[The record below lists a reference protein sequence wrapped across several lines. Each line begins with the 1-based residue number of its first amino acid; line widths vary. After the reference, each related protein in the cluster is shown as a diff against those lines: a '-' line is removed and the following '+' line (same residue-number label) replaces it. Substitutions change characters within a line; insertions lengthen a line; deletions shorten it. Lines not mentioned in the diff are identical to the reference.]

1 MAHDPH
7 PPILAVFCVLIARMG
22 GRFRGAF
29 RPKLLTPQQLMDPL
43 LELLFLEQSW
53 PRGKG
58 GLAPEE
64 EPN

>member
-1 MAHDPH
+1 MTHDPH

-29 RPKLLTPQQLMDPL
+29 RPKLLGPQQVICSL

-53 PRGKG
+53 PRCKG
-58 GLAPEE
+58 ELAPEGGAQ
-64 EPN
+64 